1 VSRKQRRVALLVAGC
16 FFMEIL
22 DGTIVVTS
30 APQIG
35 ADLGVS
41 SSSVSLVMTAYLV
54 TVGAL
59 IPQSGWMASRFGS
72 RRVFLS
78 AIVIFTV
85 ASLGCALSTSLAMLV
100 AMRVLQ
106 GVGAAL
112 MVPVGRLEVLA
123 KAPKS
128 ELMRIVSF
136 LVWPALLAPVLAPL
150 AGGLITT
157 YASWHWIFLINL
169 PLGIV
174 AFAAAWKLIEPAPV
188 SSPPPLDRPGLL
200 LTVAGLA
207 CLTYTAQV
215 LAEPSPSWLL
225 AAAIGGAAAALLLAA
240 VRHLLRARMPL
251 VNLRTLRIA
260 TFGASVGG
268 VSVYWL
274 AVGAMPFLLPLL
286 FENVFGWSPVKAGAV
301 LLVLFLGNV
310 GIKPATTYLYSRFG
324 FRPMLIT
331 TTLGLALTI
340 AACALLTADTPLVL
354 IGLVVG
360 LSGVFRSIGL
370 TGYNTMA
377 FSEVPDEQMRDA
389 NTLAVAAQQLSI
401 GLGIAFAAVALRAGE
416 PLGELLPGRE
426 EPAAAYSAAFLIV
439 AVAALIACAGALRLH
454 PAAGDVLR
462 VGRGRGPAQEEGAG

>member
-1 VSRKQRRVALLVAGC
+1 VSRRQRRVALLVAGC
-16 FFMEIL
+16 FFMEFL

-35 ADLGVS
+35 SDLGVS
-41 SSSVSLVMTAYLV
+41 SSSVSLVITAYLV
-54 TVGAL
+54 TVAAL

-78 AIVIFTV
+78 AIALFTL
-85 ASLGCALSTSLAMLV
+85 ASLGCALSTSLPMLV

-106 GVGAAL
+106 GVGAAM

-123 KAPKS
+123 DVPKS
-128 ELMRIVSF
+128 ELMRVISF
-136 LVWPALLAPVLAPL
+136 LVWPALLAPVIAPL

-169 PLGIV
+169 PLG
-174 AFAAAWKLIEPAPV
+174 AFAFAVAWRLIEPRPA
-188 SSPPPLDRPGLL
+188 SEPPPLDRVGLL
-200 LTVAGLA
+200 LTFAGLA
-207 CLTYTAQV
+207 ALTYTAQI
-215 LAEPSPSWLL
+215 LADPAQSSWLL
-225 AAAIGGAAAALLLAA
+225 VGAIGAAALVLLVAA
-240 VRHLLRARMPL
+240 IRHLLRTRLPL

-260 TFGASVGG
+260 TFGASIGG
-268 VSVYWL
+268 LSVFWL
-274 AVGAMPFLLPLL
+274 AAGAMPFLLPLM
-286 FENVFGWSPVKAGAV
+286 FEDVFGWSPVKAGAV
-301 LLVLFLGNV
+301 VLVLFLGNI
-310 GIKPATTYLYSRFG
+310 GIKPATTFLYSRFG
-324 FRPMLIT
+324 FRGMLVT
-331 TTLGLALTI
+331 TTAGLAVTI

-354 IGLVVG
+354 TCLVVG

-377 FSEVPDEQMRDA
+377 FTDVPEEQMRDA
-389 NTLAVAAQQLSI
+389 NTLAVTTQQLSM
-401 GLGIAFAAVALRAGE
+401 GLGVAFAAVALRAGE

-454 PAAGDVLR
+454 RSAGEVLR
-462 VGRGRGPAQEEGAG
+462 VGRRGAAAEEAVG